1 MVQRLL
7 LRRTVLVVGNK
18 RFRDLV
24 AEGVDAY
31 NNANSRLSKANVV
44 NSIVE
49 EIRATGGRFLRRDE
63 ATGGWQCKSMIIIG
77 TLNCTVGGFS
87 GMMAC
92 LLGEVNIQL
101 HTVMTAAC
109 YAM

>member
-1 MVQRLL
+1 MNGA
-7 LRRTVLVVGNK
+7 TSTSTSELVVGNK

-49 EIRATGGRFLRRDE
+49 EVRATGGRFLRREE
-63 ATGGWQCKSMIIIG
+63 ATGGWQCKSI
-77 TLNCTVGGFS
+77 L
-87 GMMAC
+87 
-92 LLGEVNIQL
+92 
-101 HTVMTAAC
+101 
-109 YAM
+109 